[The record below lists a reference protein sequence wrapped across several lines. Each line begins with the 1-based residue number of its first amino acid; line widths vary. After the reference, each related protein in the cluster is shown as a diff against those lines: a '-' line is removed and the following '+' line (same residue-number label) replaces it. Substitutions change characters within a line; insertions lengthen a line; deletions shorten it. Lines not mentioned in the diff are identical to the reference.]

1 VAGRLRLDL
10 AQYRELATFAQF
22 GTADLDAATRQQL
35 ERGQRAI
42 EVLKQGQNVPISME
56 QQVCILYALVN
67 GPLDDVE
74 IPKVQGFEDSL
85 HSFMN
90 SNHPELLKS
99 IADAKEI
106 TDEIDSSLKAAIEE
120 FKSTVPY

>member
-1 VAGRLRLDL
+1 
-10 AQYRELATFAQF
+10 
-22 GTADLDAATRQQL
+22 
-35 ERGQRAI
+35 
-42 EVLKQGQNVPISME
+42 ME
-56 QQVCILYALVN
+56 QQVCVLYALVN
-67 GPLDDVE
+67 GILDDVE
-74 IPKVQGFEDSL
+74 IPRVQGFEDSL

-106 TDEIDSSLKAAIEE
+106 SDEIDSSLKAALEE

>member
-1 VAGRLRLDL
+1 M
-10 AQYRELATFAQF
+10 F
-22 GTADLDAATRQQL
+22 
-35 ERGQRAI
+35 
-42 EVLKQGQNVPISME
+42 
-56 QQVCILYALVN
+56 
-67 GPLDDVE
+67 
-74 IPKVQGFEDSL
+74 FEDSL

-99 IADAKEI
+99 VADAKEI